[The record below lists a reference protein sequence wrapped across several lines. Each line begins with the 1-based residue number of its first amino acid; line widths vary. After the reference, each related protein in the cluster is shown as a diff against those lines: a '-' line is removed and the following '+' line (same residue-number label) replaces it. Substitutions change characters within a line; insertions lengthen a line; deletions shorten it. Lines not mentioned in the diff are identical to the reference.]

1 MVLEVGEVHVG
12 PMTLEIT
19 QVSTAKMED
28 LEAPD
33 NMDQAAA
40 AAAAAAVEEHGF
52 TRSATMSITER
63 IAKSKAM
70 INAKIA

>member
-40 AAAAAAVEEHGF
+40 AAGAAAVEEHGF